1 MNSTYFYKT
10 STSSL
15 GVARRTTSSQNVCR
29 FVSAAVVAILPTSV
43 QPLIPVSA
51 TAKPVAVSTSV
62 ESIASFSQTSKSTT
76 QSSKVRRTVDFANGM
91 DRADLQVIA
100 RVRSM
105 GTYVKDWNG
114 LGTSAPTHA
123 AVEEAESFVRYLFSL
138 GSIMPPYISASG
150 DGEIDFY
157 WKQNGFTLDLG
168 FVGDDTYSY
177 YAHLPN
183 GQEIIEDE
191 AALGE
196 HLPQAIVDLLMN

>member
-15 GVARRTTSSQNVCR
+15 VVARRTTSSQNVCR
-29 FVSAAVVAILPTSV
+29 FMSAAIAILPTSV
-43 QPLIPVSA
+43 PPLIPVSA

-105 GTYVKDWNG
+105 GTYVNDWNG
-114 LGTSAPTHA
+114 PGTSAPTHA

-157 WKQNGFTLDLG
+157 WKQNGFTFDLG
-168 FVGDDTYSY
+168 FVGDGTYSY

-196 HLPQAIVDLLMN
+196 HLPQAIVDLIMN

>member
-29 FVSAAVVAILPTSV
+29 FMSAAAIAILPTSV
-43 QPLIPVSA
+43 PPLIPVSA

-62 ESIASFSQTSKSTT
+62 ESIASFSQTFKSTT
-76 QSSKVRRTVDFANGM
+76 QSSKVRRTVDFADGM
-91 DRADLQVIA
+91 DRADLQVIT

-105 GTYVKDWNG
+105 GTYVNDWNG
-114 LGTSAPTHA
+114 PGTFAPTHA
-123 AVEEAESFVRYLFSL
+123 AVEDAESFVRHLFSL
-138 GSIMPPYISASG
+138 GSIMPPHISASG